1 MWARLRTNWG
11 RKKNSNGETRL
22 RLSLTGGYAV
32 SEVIGDTLLP
42 RPRGA
47 ESSGLAA
54 GARGGRWGRGGARA
68 PAARGVAGR
77 GGAQAPTDPPRAW
90 AK

>member
-1 MWARLRTNWG
+1 M
-11 RKKNSNGETRL
+11 L

-32 SEVIGDTLLP
+32 SQVTGDTLLP
-42 RPRGA
+42 RLRDA

-54 GARGGRWGRGGARA
+54 GVRGGRWGRGGARA
-68 PAARGVAGR
+68 PAARGAAGR
-77 GGAQAPTDPPRAW
+77 GGAQSPTDPPRAW